1 MFLNEQLFH
10 DEYGMYVHLNNEQLF
25 LLLDC
30 LEESYEFSC
39 KFNSNHEQRNLLWK
53 AGLFE
58 NVLNLILS
66 TFQAEF
72 IINRV

>member
-39 KFNSNHEQRNLLWK
+39 KFNSNHEQRNILWK
-53 AGLFE
+53 AGWL
-58 NVLNLILS
+58 
-66 TFQAEF
+66 
-72 IINRV
+72 